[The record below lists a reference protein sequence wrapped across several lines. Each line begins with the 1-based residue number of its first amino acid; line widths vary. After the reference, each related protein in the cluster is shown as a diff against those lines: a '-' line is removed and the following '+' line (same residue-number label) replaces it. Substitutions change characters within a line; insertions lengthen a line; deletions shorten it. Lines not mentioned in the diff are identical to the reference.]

1 MAMLGDVK
9 QPKPDGLA
17 HGAARIGYAILEL
30 FHATGDAKYRP
41 AAEAAFGRA
50 RGIGT
55 QEHRYG
61 RALFASL
68 RRLPI

>member
-1 MAMLGDVK
+1 MPSSRNLTGF
-9 QPKPDGLA
+9 G
-17 HGAARIGYAILEL
+17 HGAAGIGYAILEL
-30 FHATGDAKYRP
+30 FHATGDAKYRR

-55 QEHRYG
+55 QEHRYDH
-61 RALFASL
+61 ALFAFL